1 MYQPTQIK
9 KNNQVISN
17 PMEMTEL
24 KSRRRLTDRTL
35 HVECP
40 NFKVMNSAT
49 ARLIA
54 QYRITDAV
62 IGGCG
67 YILVKG
73 PRWQYEFGT
82 KDLNNLARRMYGRRT
97 GIREHPLETIAAGS
111 FYDET
116 KKLWAVPGKFGTAR
130 ETIKFPTLGAEQAN
144 LP

>member
-1 MYQPTQIK
+1 MFQPTQIK
-9 KNNQVISN
+9 KDNRVITN
-17 PMEMTEL
+17 PMEMTRL

-40 NFKVMNSAT
+40 NFPVMTAKT

-54 QYRITDAV
+54 QFRITDAA

-73 PRWQYEFGT
+73 PRWQYEFKT
-82 KDLNNLARRMYGRRT
+82 LDLNRHAQSMYGQRS

-111 FYDET
+111 FYDEI
-116 KKLWAVPGKFGTAR
+116 KGLYQVPLKYNVR

-144 LP
+144 ST